1 MATVVVSPRR
11 AFDALARAGGLRA
24 HPYAACMR
32 TANPAL
38 NDGVFARATAV
49 SRGRAATPP
58 AAMTID
64 GAVTK
69 TAILV
74 SLLLATANFTWTRYE
89 KDPDGAM
96 GQVTLGALAGL
107 VVALVTIFK
116 QAWAPVTAPIYAL
129 LEGLVVG
136 GLSAAYNAS
145 YDGIVL
151 QAGLLTAG
159 TLGALLVAYRLRLIR
174 ATENFRLG
182 VVAATG
188 GIMLVYVLNLVLGLF
203 GTEVPFLHDSGP
215 VGILISLAI
224 VVVAA
229 LNLVL
234 DFDFIERGAARGAP
248 RYMEWYAAF
257 GLLVTLIWLY
267 LELLR
272 LLAKARQR

>member
-1 MATVVVSPRR
+1 MRTR
-11 AFDALARAGGLRA
+11 
-24 HPYAACMR
+24 PYPPVMR

-38 NDGVFARATAV
+38 NDGVFT
-49 SRGRAATPP
+49 RAATARRGLPGRAE
-58 AAMTID
+58 AAMTVD
-64 GAVTK
+64 GVVTA
-69 TAILV
+69 TGLLV
-74 SLLLATANFTWTRYE
+74 VLLLATALFTWNRYE
-89 KDPDGAM
+89 QDSGAAM
-96 GQVTLGALAGL
+96 GLVVIGAIGGL
-107 VVALVTIFK
+107 VVAIATIVR
-116 QAWAPVTAPIYAL
+116 QTWAPVTAPLYAL

-159 TLGALLVAYRLRLIR
+159 TLAALLVAYRLRLIR

-188 GIMLVYVLNLVLGLF
+188 GIMLVYLLNLVLGLF
-203 GTEVPFLHDSGP
+203 GASVPFLHDSGP
-215 VGILISLAI
+215 IGILISLAI